1 MQTTVDR
8 FVISKKGAR
17 FSGSVFADD
26 ARLVFNFH
34 QGSTKEDV
42 VTQINKLPHLM
53 QSESN
58 MDKAA
63 RLAATDAFSL
73 KGGTRQGAPKVFL
86 LITAGNC
93 GSCKER
99 LIDAVAPLEN
109 DGVQIVTIAV
119 GNKIDKNE
127 LESITSKPLNR
138 NLFTQSSIVQ
148 LPNPLLI
155 QKVSDAVCR
164 GN

>member
-1 MQTTVDR
+1 
-8 FVISKKGAR
+8 
-17 FSGSVFADD
+17 
-26 ARLVFNFH
+26 
-34 QGSTKEDV
+34 
-42 VTQINKLPHLM
+42 M

-73 KGGTRQGAPKVFL
+73 KGGMRQGAPKVFL

-99 LIDAVAPLEN
+99 LMNAVAPLEN
-109 DGVQIVTIAV
+109 DGIQIVTIAV
-119 GNKIDKNE
+119 GNKISRDE
-127 LESITSKPLNR
+127 LESITSKPLTR
-138 NLFTQSSIVQ
+138 NLFIQSSIVQ

-164 GN
+164 GK